1 MKFKIFLAITF
12 AVFLFGC
19 GGGGGGNEEATI
31 PSSIQTPSAAPVNTG
46 MYPAPDGK
54 GQSRFVDITLAKQS
68 YIDTITFK
76 ATVGLHDLSL
86 NPLIEN
92 LSGSNLI
99 PAGSYKIKIA
109 YAATS
114 NLPGNVTIYSA
125 TATPVNTLK
134 EFKSGRF
141 DANGSLGTYAEY
153 YKLNLSENKNIDIT
167 TFKANVYL
175 IKTSEIGE
183 NFSPSE
189 SFAEISGTKSLTVG
203 QYLVKIVYQGT
214 SNAPGSVTT
223 YIQQ

>member
-1 MKFKIFLAITF
+1 MKLQVFLSITF

-19 GGGGGGNEEATI
+19 GGGGGGTEEATI
-31 PSSIQTPSAAPVNTG
+31 PPSIQSPSAAPVNTA

-68 YIDTITFK
+68 YIDITTFR
-76 ATVGLHDLSL
+76 ATLALHDLSL

-92 LSGSNLI
+92 LNGSNLI

-109 YAATS
+109 YTATS
-114 NLPGNVTIYSA
+114 NLPGNATIYS
-125 TATPVNTLK
+125 TAITPVNTLK

-153 YKLNLSENKNIDIT
+153 YKLNLPENKNIDIS
-167 TFKANVYL
+167 TFRANVYVVK
-175 IKTSEIGE
+175 ISEVGE

-189 SFAEISGTKSLTVG
+189 SFTEISGTKSLTGG

-214 SNAPGSVTT
+214 SNTPGSVTS